1 VSNLAGVAQLV
12 EQLICNQQ
20 VAGSS
25 PITSSKFHIPA
36 MDEYP
41 SGQRGQAVNL
51 LAVVFEG
58 SNPSSSTSVLVEAA
72 VGASRVS
79 GCRFSVFFWGT
90 LAIRPKCAEVAQLV
104 EH

>member
-1 VSNLAGVAQLV
+1 MV

-25 PITSSKFHIPA
+25 PISSSKFIIPA

-58 SNPSSSTSVLVEAA
+58 SNPSSSTSIIHQHFSGSCFVKSVLAGVF
-72 VGASRVS
+72 GA
-79 GCRFSVFFWGT
+79 
-90 LAIRPKCAEVAQLV
+90 LAIGPKCAEVAQLV